1 MEEFNN
7 QVCPEC
13 QLTADNIRDHEVSC
27 RGFTNHIVYKAM
39 VVGTEV
45 RTAMDLVSLIY
56 TWVASG
62 RASITALSIRL
73 HLDKDCSTV
82 LDNLDEPVCPLQ
94 IESTTQPTVLKVTT
108 PKPEEKGSTDS
119 SKPVVA
125 AKVRTGEI
133 VGFLFGAVV
142 IILLA
147 VLIIVIIIVAFKKF
161 QSKPTKR

>member
-1 MEEFNN
+1 
-7 QVCPEC
+7 
-13 QLTADNIRDHEVSC
+13 
-27 RGFTNHIVYKAM
+27 M

-45 RTAMDLVSLIY
+45 RTAVDLVSFIHS
-56 TWVASG
+56 WVASG

-94 IESTTQPTVLKVTT
+94 IESTTQPTVLMVTT
-108 PKPEEKGSTDS
+108 PKPEVKGPTGS

-125 AKVRTGEI
+125 AEVRTGEI
-133 VGFLFGAVV
+133 IGFLFGAII

-147 VLIIVIIIVAFKKF
+147 VLITVIIIITFQKFK
-161 QSKPTKR
+161 SKPTKR